1 MIFNRNFAKYISKMF
16 EYILTVISLTVLT
29 IFAYIKLK
37 YPFWN
42 IQPVYHSYDYWR
54 MLYKTPFTIYK
65 YRPVKTKF
73 TDLAHVHTYPFD
85 DLSADHL
92 ADIVNLLQC
101 YYIPTDR
108 IIHTIQSADLT
119 SVLTGQIHTSFVSIY
134 NDIHYEYNKN
144 AIIDGSANIIIKQKP
159 IGCITSRSLR
169 FLYRV
174 GSIPNTYTEES
185 VYYMDYLCVNREHNQ
200 LNLNR
205 KLLQTHEYN
214 QRLHN
219 KNVSVS
225 LIRKEGDLFVGIVP
239 LVQFKTHTFHI
250 DNIKFPKLP
259 AKHHVR
265 SIDIENLDILM
276 DYFQSEPITDPKTEF
291 FDLLFFPDIG
301 NITAQLKQGILTGYY
316 LMIEGEVLAFYFFKN
331 TKMTYDDIE
340 GNTSHLMASVMNCYS
355 VNLFHVGFLHA
366 LRRQMQIQSNLRILL
381 IDEIG
386 HNVNLMSVWRYKNT
400 PLLTTDTGYYL
411 FNMVYPGSPLL
422 RERCLVIT

>member
-1 MIFNRNFAKYISKMF
+1 MF

-37 YPFWN
+37 FPFWN

-73 TDLAHVHTYPFD
+73 TDLAHVHTFPFD
-85 DLSADHL
+85 DVSTDNL
-92 ADIVNLLQC
+92 AEIVNLLQC

-108 IIHTIQSADLT
+108 IIHTIQSADIT
-119 SVLTGQIHTSFVSIY
+119 SILTGQSQSSFVSIY
-134 NDIHYEYNKN
+134 SDIHYEFNKN
-144 AIIDGSANIIIKQKP
+144 TTIDGSANIIIQQKP

-169 FLYRV
+169 FLYRA
-174 GSIPNTYTEES
+174 GSTPNTYTEQP
-185 VYYMDYLCVNREHNQ
+185 VYYIDYLCVNREHNQ

-239 LVQFKTHTFHI
+239 LVQFKTHAFHI
-250 DNIKFPKLP
+250 RDTKFPKLP
-259 AKHHVR
+259 TKHHIR
-265 SIDIENLDILM
+265 ALDIESIDTLL
-276 DYFQSEPITDPKTEF
+276 DYFHSDPNADPKTEF
-291 FDLLFFPDIG
+291 FDLLFLPDIG
-301 NITAQLKQGILTGYY
+301 NITAQLKQGILAGYY
-316 LMIEGEVLAFYFFKN
+316 LMIEGEVLAFYFFKDDR
-331 TKMTYDDIE
+331 TTYDDVD
-340 GNTSHLMASVMNCYS
+340 GNTCQLIASVMNCHS
-355 VNLFHVGFLHA
+355 VNLFHIGFLHA
-366 LRRQMQIQSNLRILL
+366 LRRQMQIRPKLKILL

-400 PLLTTDTGYYL
+400 PILTTNTAYYL
-411 FNMVYPGSPLL
+411 FNMVYPGSPLT